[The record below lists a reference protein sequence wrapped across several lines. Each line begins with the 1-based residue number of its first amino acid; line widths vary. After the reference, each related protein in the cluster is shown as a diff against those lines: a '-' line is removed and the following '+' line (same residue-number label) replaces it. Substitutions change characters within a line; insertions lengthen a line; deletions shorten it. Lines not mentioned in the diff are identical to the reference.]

1 MTNEWVLP
9 EDLSAAAAARVH
21 VTDVLTAA
29 GVSSEHVDDAT
40 LVASELA
47 ANAARHGR
55 PPFSLQ
61 IRLFDDYVRITASNE
76 GETPD
81 PTILVADVQSGHGR
95 GLPLVKS
102 LSRTMGW
109 ARSGARLDVWA
120 EVDARRYR
128 PRG

>member
-29 GVSSEHVDDAT
+29 GVSSEHLDDAV

-61 IRLFDDYVRITASNE
+61 IRLLDDHVRITVSNE
-76 GETPD
+76 GEPSD
-81 PTILVADVQSGHGR
+81 PRILVADVQSGHGR

-109 ARSGARLDVWA
+109 SRSGLRLNVWA
-120 EVDARRYR
+120 DVNVAD
-128 PRG
+128 